1 MINHFRAMFEY
12 TKNVLEMF
20 PDAISMGRY
29 SELNYVDHITS
40 PIKQY

>member
-12 TKNVLEMF
+12 TKNILEMF

-29 SELNYVDHITS
+29 SELSVDHITS
-40 PIKQY
+40 PMKQY